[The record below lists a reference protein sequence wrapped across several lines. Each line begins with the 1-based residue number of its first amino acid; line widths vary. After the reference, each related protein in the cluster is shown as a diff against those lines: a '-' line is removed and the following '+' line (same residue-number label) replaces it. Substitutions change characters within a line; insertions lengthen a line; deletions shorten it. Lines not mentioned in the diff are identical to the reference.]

1 MRSPLV
7 TSQPWVIAVDASPAQ
22 HAMATHLYGHLAPH
36 LRIVHCDVAN
46 HLHATA
52 ATYDMLYSVFGGVD
66 FINPGKLQPAAA
78 TALRPGGRLE
88 FSTLAH
94 EEASGVFNL
103 SNLIK
108 NAPTAGDGE

>member
-1 MRSPLV
+1 
-7 TSQPWVIAVDASPAQ
+7 
-22 HAMATHLYGHLAPH
+22 MATHLYGHLAPH

-78 TALRPGGRLE
+78 TALRPGGRLV
-88 FSTLAH
+88 FFILAH
-94 EEASGVFNL
+94 EEAGGVFNL
-103 SNLIK
+103 SNLCVRACMYCGPYVALDDLAA
-108 NAPTAGDGE
+108 APLSVHPVQGCD